1 MTSYMPWPMP
11 KPPEIKEFDK
21 AKVVAENRRAR
32 FDYFVEERFEAG
44 IELRGTEVKA
54 LRTGEG
60 SIAEAYAMVEGEEVW
75 LINSH
80 IPQYGAGSWMNHEP
94 RRRRKLLL
102 RTREI
107 DKLQGAITRQGLTLV
122 PLSVYF
128 NTRGKAKVELAL
140 AKGKKAHDKRETIK
154 ERDWKREQGRLLRQH
169 G

>member
-1 MTSYMPWPMP
+1 MA
-11 KPPEIKEFDK
+11 KPDIREFDK

-60 SIAEAYAMVEGEEVW
+60 SIAESYALVEGEEVW

-102 RTREI
+102 KGREI
-107 DKLQGAITRQGLTLV
+107 GKLHGAITRQGLTLV

-128 NTRGKAKVELAL
+128 NTKGRAKVELAL
-140 AKGKKAHDKRETIK
+140 ARGKKVHDKRETIK
-154 ERDWKREQGRLLRQH
+154 ERDWKREQGRLMRQR

>member
-1 MTSYMPWPMP
+1 MS
-11 KPPEIKEFDK
+11 KPIPVKEFDK

-44 IELRGTEVKA
+44 IELKGTEVKA

-60 SIAEAYAMVEGEEVW
+60 SIAESYALVEGEEVF

-94 RRRRKLLL
+94 RRQRKLLL
-102 RTREI
+102 RGKEI

-122 PLSVYF
+122 PLSLYF
-128 NTRGKAKVELAL
+128 NSRGRAKVELAL
-140 AKGKKAHDKRETIK
+140 ARGKKVHDKRETIK
-154 ERDWKREQGRLLRQH
+154 ERDWKREQGRLMRQR

>member
-1 MTSYMPWPMP
+1 MP
-11 KPPEIKEFDK
+11 KTIPVKEFDK

-32 FDYFVEERFEAG
+32 LDYFVEERFEAG
-44 IELRGTEVKA
+44 IELQGTEVKA

-60 SIAEAYAMVEGEEVW
+60 SIAESYALVESEEVW

-102 RTREI
+102 RAKEI
-107 DKLQGAITRQGLTLV
+107 DKVQGAITRQGLTLV
-122 PLSVYF
+122 PLSIYF
-128 NTRGKAKVELAL
+128 NTRGRAKIELAL

-154 ERDWKREQGRLLRQH
+154 ERDWKREQGRLMRQR